1 MRWTRSASLK
11 ADILDA
17 AVVTRSEGG
26 RVDLRQ
32 THQVAAG
39 EGVVAGG
46 TIGFVAGMLLGG
58 PVGGA
63 LLGMLGG
70 GVWGARDTGVPD
82 ARLREL
88 GESLAPGGALLCA
101 LVQADGAAAVREEL
115 APYGEVADADA
126 PAAPVAA
133 PVEQIR
139 DAAER
144 QRQPERQQPVRER
157 RHDRLVRAR
166 PGERQQARE
175 AGFDEAEAAR
185 REGDQREQHPAGVGE
200 DDERRIRP
208 GADRGET
215 AEEPEIVESRLGD
228 DRAEGE
234 RPPRAERML

>member
-1 MRWTRSASLK
+1 MVSCASQVEADSALGALGDLK
-11 ADILDA
+11 TEVLDSV
-17 AVVTRSEGG
+17 VVTRSEGR

-32 THQVAAG
+32 TRQVAAG

-101 LVQADGAAAVREEL
+101 LVKADGATAVREAL

-126 PAAPVAA
+126 PAVP
-133 PVEQIR
+133 
-139 DAAER
+139 
-144 QRQPERQQPVRER
+144 
-157 RHDRLVRAR
+157 
-166 PGERQQARE
+166 
-175 AGFDEAEAAR
+175 
-185 REGDQREQHPAGVGE
+185 
-200 DDERRIRP
+200 
-208 GADRGET
+208 
-215 AEEPEIVESRLGD
+215 
-228 DRAEGE
+228 
-234 RPPRAERML
+234 

>member
-1 MRWTRSASLK
+1 MADPTRLVVVSCTSPVDADHALDALGRLR

-17 AVVTRSEGG
+17 AVVTRSDGG

-88 GESLAPGGALLCA
+88 GESLGPGRALLCV
-101 LVQADGAAAVREEL
+101 LVKADDAAAAREQL
-115 APYGEVADADA
+115 APYGAVADADA
-126 PAAPVAA
+126 PPL
-133 PVEQIR
+133 P
-139 DAAER
+139 
-144 QRQPERQQPVRER
+144 
-157 RHDRLVRAR
+157 
-166 PGERQQARE
+166 
-175 AGFDEAEAAR
+175 
-185 REGDQREQHPAGVGE
+185 
-200 DDERRIRP
+200 
-208 GADRGET
+208 
-215 AEEPEIVESRLGD
+215 
-228 DRAEGE
+228 
-234 RPPRAERML
+234 